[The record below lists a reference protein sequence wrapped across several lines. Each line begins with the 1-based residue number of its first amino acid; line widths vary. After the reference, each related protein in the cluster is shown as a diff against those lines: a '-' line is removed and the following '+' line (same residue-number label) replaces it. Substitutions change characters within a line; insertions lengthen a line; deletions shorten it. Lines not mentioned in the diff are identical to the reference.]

1 MINSLLE
8 SPIMY
13 EISQWLW
20 YRPGKQNEYVTTYAR
35 PRRGE
40 RVLDI
45 GCGVGT
51 VCKYFPD
58 VVYHGFDSNDAYVRH
73 ATRKYGS
80 RGEFTRG
87 IVGRDIPIE
96 PQSYDLVMANGI
108 LHHLD
113 DREALDLLRLAHAT
127 LKPQGRFVS
136 RDGCFEH
143 NQSSVVRMLLEKDRG
158 RYVRTQAGYQ
168 ELIGRVFSKSDSTIR
183 RDMMRVPYSL
193 IIFQCVK

>member
-1 MINSLLE
+1 MIKSVLE
-8 SPIMY
+8 SPVMY
-13 EISQWLW
+13 ELSQWLW
-20 YRPGKQNEYVTTYAR
+20 YRPGKQNEYITTYAR
-35 PRRGE
+35 PRSGE

-51 VCKYFPD
+51 MSKYFPD

-73 ATRKYGS
+73 ARSKYGTDA
-80 RGEFTRG
+80 EFTRG

-96 PQSYDLVMANGI
+96 SQSYDLVMANGI

-113 DREALDLLRLAHAT
+113 DREALELLRLAHRT
-127 LKPQGRFVS
+127 LKPEGRFVS
-136 RDGCFEH
+136 RDGCFEQ
-143 NQSSVVRMLLEKDRG
+143 NQSRLIKALLQNDRG
-158 RYVRTQAGYQ
+158 RYVRTQEGYQ
-168 ELIGRVFSKSDSTIR
+168 QLIGKVFAKSGSVIR